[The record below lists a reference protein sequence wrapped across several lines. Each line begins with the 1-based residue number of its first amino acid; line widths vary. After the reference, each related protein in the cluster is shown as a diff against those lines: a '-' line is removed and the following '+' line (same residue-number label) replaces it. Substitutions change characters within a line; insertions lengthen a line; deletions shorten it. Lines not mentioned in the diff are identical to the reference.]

1 MGDHSP
7 GDHTTN
13 LANTI
18 RGLKK
23 FDGRNP
29 AEFKGWMKKLCV
41 VLGVTRR
48 DILPL
53 LKDEPKPAETD
64 TAAYA
69 AYCKSNEDLYAILYL
84 LVELPAALSV
94 QKHEDDNEISGDGQ
108 AAFRELNNNYNKVTD
123 EVIRA
128 TMEELVNT
136 PMEPGQNPDDYFN
149 QKHLLRHKVE
159 KMGETISD
167 RYFKD
172 ICVTGFT
179 DEYKDVKMI
188 MYRDPDFNVD
198 QMQTTMRHM
207 FLDEQSRNGS
217 KGGIAGRGF
226 AMATTT
232 SKQRACFGCGESGHT
247 KRNCPRR
254 RKTKPAGAAKWC
266 CVHFTTRHSDEECY
280 EQGAKRPEK
289 SGESGKAFSACTHCT
304 HCSSASNKQE
314 PATAKE
320 SSSKKSA
327 IDFSADGDESDE
339 GFMYATTNNGK
350 ELKANAAG
358 ATLLVDTGAT
368 ETMLDD
374 RLIPRLKEIMREYK
388 QLVKPKAI
396 TVAGDHE
403 LKGTATGVVHCTVKD
418 SRGEQ
423 QDVRLRGLIVPGLGR
438 NIFSPTA
445 LMKKGVRLIV
455 EAGNPHLAVGDYI
468 IPLKQNP
475 RDMGMC
481 SLDIEFQAASR
492 EGATSTMPTQ
502 HALTEDRAFGKP
514 DTVSGNDD
522 LGVAYA
528 AKANADTW
536 HRRLG
541 HLNSRSMD
549 ILRKKDG
556 NGVDFADSMSP
567 CDICAISKS
576 RQLAHPKK
584 TTRKTTAPMQLVYTD
599 NMGQISPP
607 AKGGFRYVSKF
618 TDDFSRMKEVYL
630 LKAKS
635 ESVRALHAYNMHV
648 AARLG
653 RHIEIVRCDRGGENI
668 GNEFTTYCTDS
679 GITIEYAAT
688 NTPQQNGVSE
698 RDGQTLT
705 AITRCLM
712 KDGAF
717 PSTLWGELML
727 TAVYLSNR
735 SPHAALGG
743 ATPYFKMYGKEADL
757 SGLRVIGARAFVHHE
772 RYTKKLSD
780 RAFEGKLC
788 GFSQD
793 SKAYRIYNPATGN
806 VVESRNV
813 TFIETPA
820 YSMPLNVPADD
831 FFYEGDVLSFT
842 SLLGGESAREDTFDG
857 WGASDT
863 TDYQAE
869 NALLRQEIRRMRH
882 NNVVHEELQER
893 AVNTRDGTHT
903 GDDTSANSPNPPLPS
918 DDGPAADN
926 GGDEPGVAPVPA
938 RGTSR
943 PLEVTRAST
952 RRRPNASDTVDA
964 ALAPSSLT
972 IDMDDSGG
980 ACMTAVPMRPDP
992 SALTSAQLLSI
1003 AGQTTY
1009 DYASTAPDFAHLDEE
1024 SLPKS
1029 RAYVYATG
1037 TPIQQGFL
1045 EEERRAIKIPNTFK
1059 EAINSPEAK
1068 QWEAAIGK
1076 EMASLAKHKVYKMVP
1091 IDSVPKDEKILGT
1104 RFVFKQKADG
1114 SLKVRLVVQGH
1125 VQESGIDYGRS
1136 YAPVCRIGSVR
1147 TLLAIAC
1154 EHGWPVWQMDVCVAF
1169 LQSEIDKDVWVKPA
1183 PGQNVKDPVTGDI
1196 MVYKLERSLY
1206 GLAQSPVLWYDTID
1220 EVLVVIGFRPTQSDP
1235 CVYIHGRGD
1244 TLVILTLYVDD
1255 ILISGKDP
1263 ELVANLKTELRDRF
1277 EMKDMGE
1284 VSHILGMEV
1293 TRNYEEGTLAVSQKG
1308 YVKNILER
1316 FGMENCNPVSTPG
1329 YGPELSTDQ
1338 PADKLLGA
1346 AESKMYQ
1353 SITGSLL
1360 YLAQCTRYDLC
1371 YAVNQLTRACSKP
1384 AQAHMTAAKHA
1395 LRYLRGKPDLPI
1407 VFKRGQFRIAAFADA
1422 SFGANPDNRKSTTGY
1437 LFFLGGGLISF
1448 GTKTQSLTAQSTVE
1462 SELQAISYG
1471 AKEAVYLSNLL
1482 LELKFD
1488 NFKPI
1493 SIKSDSSGA
1502 LSLAANSMF
1511 SSRTKHIA
1519 LRFFFLRELIKRR
1532 RITVHHVPTQAM
1544 LADIATKYLDKHKFN
1559 SILQQIE
1566 DFKC

>member
-1 MGDHSP
+1 M
-7 GDHTTN
+7 
-13 LANTI
+13 
-18 RGLKK
+18 
-23 FDGRNP
+23 
-29 AEFKGWMKKLCV
+29 
-41 VLGVTRR
+41 
-48 DILPL
+48 
-53 LKDEPKPAETD
+53 
-64 TAAYA
+64 
-69 AYCKSNEDLYAILYL
+69 
-84 LVELPAALSV
+84 
-94 QKHEDDNEISGDGQ
+94 
-108 AAFRELNNNYNKVTD
+108 
-123 EVIRA
+123 
-128 TMEELVNT
+128 
-136 PMEPGQNPDDYFN
+136 
-149 QKHLLRHKVE
+149 
-159 KMGETISD
+159 
-167 RYFKD
+167 
-172 ICVTGFT
+172 
-179 DEYKDVKMI
+179 
-188 MYRDPDFNVD
+188 
-198 QMQTTMRHM
+198 
-207 FLDEQSRNGS
+207 
-217 KGGIAGRGF
+217 
-226 AMATTT
+226 
-232 SKQRACFGCGESGHT
+232 
-247 KRNCPRR
+247 
-254 RKTKPAGAAKWC
+254 
-266 CVHFTTRHSDEECY
+266 
-280 EQGAKRPEK
+280 
-289 SGESGKAFSACTHCT
+289 
-304 HCSSASNKQE
+304 
-314 PATAKE
+314 
-320 SSSKKSA
+320 
-327 IDFSADGDESDE
+327 
-339 GFMYATTNNGK
+339 
-350 ELKANAAG
+350 
-358 ATLLVDTGAT
+358 
-368 ETMLDD
+368 
-374 RLIPRLKEIMREYK
+374 
-388 QLVKPKAI
+388 KPKAI
-396 TVAGDHE
+396 TVAGNHQ
-403 LKGTATGVVHCTVKD
+403 LKGTATGLVYCTVKD
-418 SRGEQ
+418 SCGERQ
-423 QDVRLRGLIVPGLGR
+423 AVRLRGLVVPGLGR

-445 LMKKGVRLIV
+445 QMKKGVRLIL
-455 EAGNPHLAVGDYI
+455 EAGNPHLEVGDYI
-468 IPLKQNP
+468 IPLKQAT

-492 EGATSTMPTQ
+492 ERAAPTMPTP
-502 HALTEDRAFGKP
+502 HAFPEDRAFGKP
-514 DTVSGNDD
+514 DAASCDD
-522 LGVAYA
+522 GLGVAYA
-528 AKANADTW
+528 ATVNANTW

-541 HLNSRSMD
+541 HLNFRSMD
-549 ILRKKDG
+549 LLRKKEG

-599 NMGQISPP
+599 NMGQITPP
-607 AKGGFRYVSKF
+607 AKGGFRYACKF
-618 TDDFSRMKEVYL
+618 TDAFSRMKEVYL

-648 AARLG
+648 AGPLG
-653 RHIEIVRCDRGGENI
+653 RRIEIVRCDRGGENV
-668 GNEFTTYCTDS
+668 GSEFTTYCTDS

-698 RDGQTLT
+698 RDGQTLAT
-705 AITRCLM
+705 ITRCLM

-717 PSTLWGELML
+717 LPTLWGELML

-743 ATPYFKMYGKEADL
+743 ATPYFTMYGKEADL
-757 SGLRVIGARAFVHHE
+757 SSLRVIGARAFVHHE

-820 YSMPLNVPADD
+820 YSMPLNVPDD
-831 FFYEGDVLSFT
+831 DIFYEGNVLSFT
-842 SLLGGESAREDTFDG
+842 SILGGGSATEDTFDG
-857 WGASDT
+857 SGPLDAI
-863 TDYQAE
+863 DYQAE
-869 NALLRQEIRRMRH
+869 NQLLRQEIRRLRH
-882 NNVVHEELQER
+882 NNVIREELQQQ
-893 AVNTRDGTHT
+893 AVNT
-903 GDDTSANSPNPPLPS
+903 GDDTPSSPPNPTQATPS
-918 DDGPAADN
+918 GDEPDAEQ
-926 GGDEPGVAPVPA
+926 GGDVPGVAPTPA
-938 RGTSR
+938 QGISR
-943 PLEVTRAST
+943 PLEVTRAAT
-952 RRRPNASDTVDA
+952 RKRPNASDTVDA

-980 ACMTAVPMRPDP
+980 ACMTAISMRPDP
-992 SALTSAQLLSI
+992 SALTSVQLLDI
-1003 AGQTTY
+1003 ASKTNY
-1009 DYASTAPDFAHLDEE
+1009 DHASSVPDFAHLEKE
-1024 SLPKS
+1024 PLPKS
-1029 RAYVYATG
+1029 RAYVYVTG

-1068 QWEAAIGK
+1068 QWKAAIGK
-1076 EMASLAKHKVYKMVP
+1076 EMASLAKHKVYTLVP
-1091 IDSVPKDEKILGT
+1091 ITSVPKEEKILGT

-1114 SLKVRLVVQGH
+1114 RFKVRLVVQGH

-1154 EHGWPVWQMDVCVAF
+1154 EHGWPVWQMDVAVAF
-1169 LQSEIDKDVWVKPA
+1169 LQSTIDKDVWVKPA
-1183 PGQNVKDPVTGDI
+1183 PGQDVKDPSTGEI

-1235 CVYIHGRGD
+1235 CVYIHGSGD
-1244 TLVILTLYVDD
+1244 ALVILTLYVDD

-1263 ELVANLKTELRDRF
+1263 ELVANLKKELRDRF
-1277 EMKDMGE
+1277 EMTDMGE
-1284 VSHILGMEV
+1284 VNLILGMEV
-1293 TRNYEEGTLAVSQKG
+1293 TRSYEEGTLVDSQKG
-1308 YVKNILER
+1308 YVKSILER
-1316 FGMENCNPVSTPG
+1316 FGMEKCNPVTTPG

-1371 YAVNQLTRACSKP
+1371 YAVNQLTKACSKP
-1384 AQAHMTAAKHA
+1384 AQAHMTGAKHA
-1395 LRYLRGKPDLPI
+1395 LRYLRGTPDLPI

-1471 AKEAVYLSNLL
+1471 AREAVYLSNLL

-1488 NFKPI
+1488 NFKLI
-1493 SIKSDSSGA
+1493 SINSDSSGA

-1544 LADIATKYLDKHKFN
+1544 LADIATKHLDRHKFN
-1559 SILQQIE
+1559 SILQQIK
-1566 DFKC
+1566 DFEC